1 MSTKVSLLAVSCAIV
16 LLPWLLWRVGAV
28 RRMAPLAVVQI
39 LVGVLLGPSCAGLV
53 APEWHAAVF
62 TRPVL
67 AAVDGVSSLGVLLY
81 VFVTALHLDI
91 PALRR
96 DGWGLGGIALG
107 SVLAPLALG
116 MGVAF
121 SLAHAVVE
129 PGEVQGPWSRLRS
142 ARREPVMT
150 RTHTA
155 ALAPLLIVGGFVA
168 LVALANV
175 GRGVLGAGT
184 PKESGALLGLS
195 SLLIAF
201 SGAALVAGSFLPL
214 RRVLAAGYS
223 RRPWLLDPVMTGGL
237 ALGLSCSAFVLG
249 IRGGDTGGDGAWPLG
264 VFGVLKRDELPDVK
278 DKVAIELMRGIK
290 AMLDQYA

>member
-1 MSTKVSLLAVSCAIV
+1 VVALIKRLVASL
-16 LLPWLLWRVGAV
+16 VGAS
-28 RRMAPLAVVQI
+28 LGGFAV
-39 LVGVLLGPSCAGLV
+39 
-53 APEWHAAVF
+53 AAVEA
-62 TRPVL
+62 R
-67 AAVDGVSSLGVLLY
+67 S
-81 VFVTALHLDI
+81 
-91 PALRR
+91 ALRSVPGESLSR
-96 DGWGLGGIALG
+96 LFLADAG
-107 SVLAPLALG
+107 VLAPLALG

-264 VFGVLKRDELPDVK
+264 VFGVLKREERGLLRFTPGYTRRLLLDAGLRAKLKSAPGPTLESLGFEANKSSVMFFHLLQEKGFDHAAGAV
-278 DKVAIELMRGIK
+278 KVANTHDPIK
-290 AMLDQYA
+290 LAGDM